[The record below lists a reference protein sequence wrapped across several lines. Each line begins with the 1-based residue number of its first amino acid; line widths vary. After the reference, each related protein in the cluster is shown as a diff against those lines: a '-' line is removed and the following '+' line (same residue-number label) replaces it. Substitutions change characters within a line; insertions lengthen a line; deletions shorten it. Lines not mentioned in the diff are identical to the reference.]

1 MKISE
6 IRDAYY
12 DATGK
17 VSDIVRQLGLAGI
30 GVIWIFRSGT
40 DNGGIKYSHS
50 LIWPLGLFV
59 LILASDLLQ
68 YAYKSLLWGML
79 NWFLWRKHH
88 DNEKD
93 VMVSGKWNVPSL
105 VLFWL
110 KTTLTMIAYL
120 LLFRFICRQF

>member
-12 DATGK
+12 DATDK

-30 GVIWIFRSGT
+30 AVIWIFRSGA
-40 DNGGIKYSHS
+40 DSGGIKYSHS

-59 LILASDLLQ
+59 LTLAADLLQ
-68 YAYKSLLWGML
+68 YMYKSLLWGML
-79 NWFLWRKHH
+79 NWFLWRQYH

-93 VMVSGKWNVPSL
+93 VIVSGKWNLPTL
-105 VLFWL
+105 VLFWI
-110 KTTLTMIAYL
+110 KAALTMLAYV
-120 LLFRFICRQF
+120 LLFRFIYRQF